1 MNLDEFSRGKK
12 KPIPEATGDAKFDSM
27 LGKIAGNTEPQ
38 GFDSARAARVKSGS
52 ENPTDETIDALNE
65 MMFNMHKSM
74 QTANALLQKLTQG
87 R

>member
-1 MNLDEFSRGKK
+1 MNLDEFSSGKK
-12 KPIPEATGDAKFDSM
+12 KPLPEATGDAKFDNM

-38 GFDSARAARVKSGS
+38 GFDDARAAKVKAGA
-52 ENPTDETIDALNE
+52 ENPSDETIDALNE

-74 QTANALLQKLTQG
+74 QTANALLQKLTRG